1 MVRTTTLRQRKYFDE
16 VYFERLIYNKRAEEI
31 LEEKRKRKK
40 IIVNSMFLSVAVV
53 MVLYFAINLLMIFT
67 NRLSLI
73 YQQSNITKLE
83 IKLEERKKINMLIED
98 EINHMVDEEYVRKVA
113 IMKLSMY
120 VPSEKDIIYFDKS
133 NNSYVRQYDNV
144 R

>member
-31 LEEKRKRKK
+31 LEEKRKRRK

-83 IKLEERKKINMLIED
+83 ARLEERKKINMLIED

>member
-31 LEEKRKRKK
+31 IEEKRKRRK
-40 IIVNSMFLSVAVV
+40 IIVNSMFLSIAVV

-83 IKLEERKKINMLIED
+83 ARLEERKKINMLIED

>member
-31 LEEKRKRKK
+31 LEEKRKRRK